1 MVTRGMNYEGIWYE
15 VCGIKCDLS
24 PDQIMIMFF
33 NSGSTIEGDYVILTP
48 TAKVTSGIDF
58 VPPLSTK

>member
-1 MVTRGMNYEGIWYE
+1 
-15 VCGIKCDLS
+15 
-24 PDQIMIMFF
+24 MFF

-58 VPPLSTK
+58 VPPLSSLGRGRYNSTGVGSNPGWAAKNSSHSSPTQH